1 MVKGYKIVSGGT
13 DNHLILVNL
22 KASKNIDGA
31 RVEKICD
38 KVMITL
44 NKNSV
49 PGDKSALNPGGIFIF
64 ENILADW
71 IFYFFPEILIFGK
84 GGLNYLSTFLTTV
97 KLQAGACLG

>member
-1 MVKGYKIVSGGT
+1 MASEMMAKGYKVVSGGT

-49 PGDKSALNPGGIFIF
+49 PGDKSALNPGGNFF
-64 ENILADW
+64 Q
-71 IFYFFPEILIFGK
+71 YFDRFNFLFFSREID
-84 GGLNYLSTFLTTV
+84 YW
-97 KLQAGACLG
+97 

>member
-1 MVKGYKIVSGGT
+1 MFKKCLTDQRFIRKRNTTYKIHTLRAYCPNIYTVAKGYKIVSGGT

-49 PGDKSALNPGGIFIF
+49 PGDKSALNPGGIFF
-64 ENILADW
+64 
-71 IFYFFPEILIFGK
+71 
-84 GGLNYLSTFLTTV
+84 
-97 KLQAGACLG
+97 

>member
-1 MVKGYKIVSGGT
+1 MAKGYKIVSGGT

-49 PGDKSALNPGGIFIF
+49 PGDKSALNPGGIFLK
-64 ENILADW
+64 NILVDS
-71 IFYFFPEILIFGK
+71 IFYSFSRD
-84 GGLNYLSTFLTTV
+84 NNSW
-97 KLQAGACLG
+97 

>member
-1 MVKGYKIVSGGT
+1 M
-13 DNHLILVNL
+13 ILVNL

-49 PGDKSALNPGGIFIF
+49 PGDKSALNPGGIFFKI
-64 ENILADW
+64 ILADSIFYSSSRDNNFW
-71 IFYFFPEILIFGK
+71 QRWFYFFKFF
-84 GGLNYLSTFLTTV
+84 T
-97 KLQAGACLG
+97 

>member
-1 MVKGYKIVSGGT
+1 MAKGYKIVSGGT

-64 ENILADW
+64 KHILAD
-71 IFYFFPEILIFGK
+71 FLFFSRDIDFWKSWFE
-84 GGLNYLSTFLTTV
+84 LSTFLTTV
-97 KLQAGACLG
+97 KLQAGACHG

>member
-1 MVKGYKIVSGGT
+1 MASEMMAKGYKVVSGGT

-49 PGDKSALNPGGIFIF
+49 PGDKSALNPGGIFF
-64 ENILADW
+64 FFNILSDS
-71 IFYFFPEILIFGK
+71 IFIFFSRGIDFWKRWFELHF
-84 GGLNYLSTFLTTV
+84 
-97 KLQAGACLG
+97 KLP